1 MLITGG
7 FEGSDPWANITGN
20 FDGEGLTCGQ
30 LGKTIKAGDQQR
42 VVRNHIAAHG
52 TAELLTL
59 MPKKGGEYIKVIN
72 ASIANGMAV
81 VVNWSDK
88 KHRVIE
94 PYRSELAA
102 FWKSARMIVKQ
113 REHAEVTEGALTD
126 QWVADWK
133 GSGSFQEFA
142 LFFDVAAQNGSL
154 KGVTAAVVDAYI
166 GGDPAAAVAKALAWV
181 DSVPKKT
188 SGYDDAKKNVPLWRS
203 MLASAALEIV
213 RLFIFAILRAQKA
226 AAAWQ
231 WDVANRKA
239 TLAVG
244 EGWVHGK
251 KWSFLDKFDLVSPPA
266 VPVIEEIIT
275 GTPVAPPP
283 MAPPA
288 GPGALFRIAADSGLW
303 LRSSAS
309 SSSSKNQI
317 AAYPQGTLV
326 RFVAK
331 SASLDWWE
339 VSIDEGGSSRTGF
352 IAAGLLSPVASLVAP
367 SQPEIAAVPTQP
379 ATAAGVVEVHFP
391 NPNNRAVKRAETSGR
406 IWRLNESGAP
416 ARTGG
421 TAAKRAQ
428 ELAAIIAWLNPE
440 KSARHLPDSKNTY
453 CNIYAYDYACLAQ
466 CYIPRVWWTQ
476 KGIHELT
483 LGHTVVIKYE
493 DTVDE
498 LTANML
504 YQWFR
509 DWGGHFG
516 WTAAKDLDELQAHAN
531 NGGVSIIV
539 AKNSQGHGHITAIV
553 PELPGKQA
561 KRDASGR
568 VVVPLESQAG
578 STNHNYVTKNS
589 PWWTPAKYT
598 TGFWIHA

>member
-30 LGKTIKAGDQQR
+30 LGKTIKAGDQQK
-42 VVRNHIAAHG
+42 VVRNYISAHG

-188 SGYDDAKKNVPLWRS
+188 SGYDDAKKNVPLWQS
-203 MLASAALEIV
+203 MLASAAMEIV

-352 IAAGLLSPVASLVAP
+352 IASGLLSPVASLVAP
-367 SQPEIAAVPTQP
+367 SQPEVASVPTQP

-421 TAAKRAQ
+421 TSAKRAQ
-428 ELAAIIAWLNPE
+428 ELAAIIGWLNPE

-498 LTANML
+498 MTANML

-553 PELPGKQA
+553 PEIPGKQA

-589 PWWTPAKYT
+589 PWWTSSKYT